1 MLNRVIA
8 FSLQNR
14 LLVLIAA
21 AAVAA
26 AGVYQLARTPV
37 DVFPDLNRPTVTIL
51 TEAPGLAPEE
61 VELLVTRPIEYQ
73 VNGATGVKRVRSA
86 SGIGL
91 SVVWVEF
98 DWGTDIYQDRQIV
111 AERLQL
117 VRSRLPQDVNPV
129 MAPISSIMGEVMIVG
144 LRPAEAPKTPDEAL
158 KQGMALRTFGEF
170 AVRNRL
176 LAVDGVSQVT
186 VMGGYLK
193 QYQVVTSPERLA
205 AQNVTLQQLADA
217 AEKANALAGGGVM
230 ERGPK
235 ESLIRISGQ
244 SLTPE
249 QIAET
254 PVVWRGDRAIRIK
267 DVADVR
273 LAGPVRRGDGST
285 RAKEGDRVAG
295 GPAVILTVQKQPGA
309 NTLDLTPKL
318 DAALDQLQA
327 DAPPEVVVE
336 RRVFRQADFI
346 QTAIDNVIEAIRDG
360 TVWVFV
366 VLLLFLASI
375 RTSVITLT
383 AIPLSILVTVLV
395 FSYFGVTIN
404 TMTLGGIAVA
414 VGELVDDAIV
424 DVENIFRRLNENR
437 SKAHPDPVLKVIFR
451 ASSEVRNSI
460 VYATLIVCL
469 VVLPLFALSG
479 LEGRMFA
486 PLGLAYLVSLMASL
500 AVSLTV
506 TPVLASLLLGRR
518 EEVRPHRDSPLLRGL
533 KWLDT
538 RLLRLTLRFPWPVAA
553 VSLVLSAVTM
563 LAVFGMGSEFLPPF
577 NEGTV
582 TVNLQLPPG
591 TSLEE
596 SGRVAARAEQALLA
610 VPEVVSVSRRTGRA
624 EQDEHAEGV
633 NTSEIEVRLA
643 PHERPKPGVRAAVL
657 RAVPGLHR
665 YGVETF
671 GRPPEEVLADI
682 REKVSSIPNVKANVG
697 QPISHRLDHV
707 MSGVRAQV
715 AIKVFGPDLQ
725 ELRNAAQE
733 IQDAVAKVP
742 GVVDLQVEPQV
753 EISQVRLRVKR
764 EEAARYGLAPGDVA
778 RLLETAY
785 KGRTV
790 STVLDGEKYFSL
802 VVWYDE
808 KSRSDP
814 KAIGQTILDTPSGK
828 KVSLDQVAEVLD
840 TTGPNTLNHENVGRR
855 IVVSCNVQ
863 GRSLGDVVADIKRA
877 VRPVEEKLRARGGN
891 YRVEDDG
898 QYRAQQEANSRL
910 LVFGAAAV
918 LGVFLLLCRCLGSW
932 RAALMVLGVNLPL
945 AGLGAVAV
953 LLLVNRPESAALHA
967 APWWKWPGVWFQAT
981 TLSVAHWVGFI
992 TLIGIVSRNGIMMIA
1007 HYIHLMREEGEPF
1020 GKDMIVRGSLER
1032 LAPVLMTA
1040 AVAVIGLVPLALGA
1054 GQTGKEILHPLAVV
1068 VIGGLVTST
1077 LMDQVVTPAVFLLFG
1092 RKVYTPEA
1100 PADAG
1105 APAAS
1110 WDDDWLTEKP
1120 EPRPRPEG
1128 GAGVAPGSA
1137 APATPVEKNGRH
1149 APPPDGP
1156 ARPPVSPEPAGP
1168 PAAPPAPAGS
1178 GT

>member
-1 MLNRVIA
+1 VLNRVIA

-21 AAVAA
+21 LAVAA
-26 AGVYQLARTPV
+26 GGGYQLVRTPV
-37 DVFPDLNRPTVTIL
+37 DVFPDLNRPTVTIM

-61 VELLVTRPIEYQ
+61 VEALVTRPIEYQ
-73 VNGATGVKRVRSA
+73 VNGATGVRRVRSA

-98 DWGTDIYQDRQIV
+98 DWGTDIYRDRQIV
-111 AERLQL
+111 SERLQL
-117 VRSRLPQDVNPV
+117 VRERLPADVSPV

-144 LRPAEAPKTPDEAL
+144 IRPEKPPKTHEEAVKL
-158 KQGMALRTFGEF
+158 GMDLRTFGEF

-205 AQNVTLQQLADA
+205 AQNVTLQQLTDA
-217 AEKANALAGGGVM
+217 AEKSNVLAGGGVM

-244 SLTPE
+244 SLAPE

-273 LAGPVRRGDGST
+273 FAGPVRRGDGST
-285 RAKEGDRVAG
+285 RVKDDGRVSG
-295 GPAVILTVQKQPGA
+295 GPSVILTVQKQPGA

-318 DAALDQLQA
+318 DAALEQLQS
-327 DAPPEVVVE
+327 DAPPGVVVE

-346 QTAIDNVIEAIRDG
+346 QTAIDNVVEAIRDG
-360 TVWVFV
+360 TIWVFV

-383 AIPLSILVTVLV
+383 AIPLSIMVTVLV

-437 SKAHPDPVLKVIFR
+437 TRANPDPPLKVIFR

-486 PLGLAYLVSLMASL
+486 PLGLAYLVSLTASL
-500 AVSLTV
+500 VVSLTV
-506 TPVLASLLLGRR
+506 TPVLSSFLLGRGKSA
-518 EEVRPHRDSPLLRGL
+518 RPHRDALLLRGL

-538 RLLRLTLRFPWPVAA
+538 RLLRLTLRFPWPVL
-553 VSLVLSAVTM
+553 VGSLLLATVTM
-563 LAVFGMGSEFLPPF
+563 LSVLGMGSEFLPPF

-596 SGRVAARAEQALLA
+596 SGRVAARAEESLLQI
-610 VPEVVSVSRRTGRA
+610 PEVVSVSRRTGRA

-633 NTSEIEVRLA
+633 NSSEIDVRLA
-643 PHERPKPGVRAAVL
+643 PHERPKPGLKAAVL
-657 RAVPGLHR
+657 RAVPGLHG
-665 YGVETF
+665 YGVERS
-671 GRPPEEVLADI
+671 GRPPEQVLADI
-682 REKVSSIPNVKANVG
+682 RERVSSIPNVKANVG
-697 QPISHRLDHV
+697 QPISHRLDHI

-715 AIKVFGPDLQ
+715 AVKVFGSDLQ

-733 IQDAVAKVP
+733 IQDAMAKVP

-840 TTGPNTLNHENVGRR
+840 TTGPNTLNHENVARR
-855 IVVSCNVQ
+855 VVVSCNVQ

-877 VRPVEEKLRARGGN
+877 VKPVEEKLRAKGGD

-898 QYRAQQEANSRL
+898 QYRAQQEANNRL
-910 LVFGAAAV
+910 FVLGTAAV
-918 LGVFLLLCRCLGSW
+918 FGVFLLLCRCLGSW
-932 RAALMVLGVNLPL
+932 RAALMVLGVNIPL
-945 AGLGAVAV
+945 AGLGAVAA
-953 LLLVNRPESAALHA
+953 LLIINRPDAAALHA
-967 APWWKWPGVWFQAT
+967 VPWWKWPGVWFQAT

-992 TLIGIVSRNGIMMIA
+992 TLIGIVTRNGIMMVA
-1007 HYIHLMREEGEPF
+1007 HYIHLMKEEGEAF
-1020 GKDMIVRGSLER
+1020 GKEMIIRGSLER

-1092 RKVYTPEA
+1092 RKVYRPEPARADGTP
-1100 PADAG
+1100 PTD
-1105 APAAS
+1105 
-1110 WDDDWLTEKP
+1110 WDDAWLTETHEPRTSPEVVRAAPPPVP
-1120 EPRPRPEG
+1120 EPRNG
-1128 GAGVAPGSA
+1128 
-1137 APATPVEKNGRH
+1137 PVTGPVL
-1149 APPPDGP
+1149 APPPAVSDG
-1156 ARPPVSPEPAGP
+1156 R
-1168 PAAPPAPAGS
+1168 PAPTSGS
-1178 GT
+1178 GS